1 MANAMGFSVRI
12 FIPSGEPEGLR
23 IVEKSNWTGQGL
35 IFPRS
40 LFAEVRH
47 RKELERTGV
56 YILWS
61 PSGPGQLPQA
71 YIGESDV
78 LRPRLDSHARDK
90 DFWTHGVAFASKD
103 QNLNKAHVQYIEAR
117 LVKLAEEAKRCKLE
131 NGNTP
136 QTPSLSESD
145 TADAELYLA
154 DMLLCL
160 PVLGVSF
167 FEKPQTREGQDPHPI
182 TKGDLTAKGKGI
194 EAQGYEDLEGRGF
207 VVRTDSQVTKE
218 EANSIPTHVSD
229 LRKVLQEQGVL
240 EDAGKAY
247 RFTEDYIFSSP
258 STAAGVV
265 LGKSSNGRTEWRDS
279 EGRTLKEI
287 QEIQQAEDPD
297 NSEAE

>member
-1 MANAMGFSVRI
+1 MGFSVRI

-103 QNLNKAHVQYIEAR
+103 QNLNKAHVQY
-117 LVKLAEEAKRCKLE
+117 K
-131 NGNTP
+131 
-136 QTPSLSESD
+136 
-145 TADAELYLA
+145 
-154 DMLLCL
+154 
-160 PVLGVSF
+160 GV
-167 FEKPQTREGQDPHPI
+167 
-182 TKGDLTAKGKGI
+182 
-194 EAQGYEDLEGRGF
+194 EAQGYEDPEGRGF

-218 EANSIPTHVSD
+218 EVYSIPTHVSD
-229 LRKVLQEQGVL
+229 LRKALQEQGVL
-240 EDAGKAY
+240 EDAGEAY

-265 LGKSSNGRTEWRDS
+265 LGASSNGRTEWKDS

-287 QEIQQAEDPD
+287 QEIQQTEDPD
-297 NSEAE
+297 NSEAEWGN